1 MKACHLLTIAALLAP
16 VIGQAADL
24 IGRATVIDGDT
35 IEIHGQRVRLEGI
48 DAPESSQTC
57 RDREAGVDV
66 RCGQRASLWL
76 ADLIGAS
83 PVSCMD
89 AGRDRY
95 GRMLA
100 HCSVGGRD
108 IGSAMVEAGWAMAFV
123 RYSREYEPQEALATQ
138 ARAGIWQWDFVPPWD
153 WRSGKR

>member
-76 ADLIGAS
+76 ADLIGTS
-83 PVSCMD
+83 PVSCTD

-100 HCSVGGRD
+100 HCAVGGRD
-108 IGSAMVEAGWAMAFV
+108 LGAAMVEAGWALAFV
-123 RYSREYEPQEALATQ
+123 RYSREYEPQEKA
-138 ARAGIWQWDFVPPWD
+138 ARTAKAGLWQWDFVAPWD
-153 WRSGKR
+153 WRRGIR